1 MKNTNNTNNDFDTMD
16 NNLII
21 ATMKFDEKVD
31 KLVKKNNKKKKKSRY
46 NDNNVVVIRDT
57 TTIPEYTNHFN
68 KKKRIRVIKIT
79 EGVTGIPDYAFKDW
93 VTVKEIIFPR
103 SLKFIGNHA
112 FEGCVNLRK
121 ITKFSETQVTK
132 IPEECFANTLIQK
145 AILPVSVTTIGKGA
159 FKNCRAL
166 SKVGIPEGVT
176 KIPSDCFKGCY
187 TLECIKLPS
196 TIKELGGNA
205 FQDCVSL
212 RDITSIEADCDNL
225 KQIGSYCFKNCKSI
239 TDFYVPDTVTNIGNE
254 AFADC
259 IMLWLVTLSKNMQT
273 ISASTF
279 KGCTR
284 LNIIYMHGN
293 IKRIGKD
300 AFLNCTNLE
309 GVAFDI
315 ENNQLQYIGQNA
327 FKNCTSLSRF
337 GFTSKVKVIERG
349 AFSNCTGL
357 TQLYMKES
365 SITTINSRAFYGCS
379 SLRELIIPNT
389 VQHIDVYAFQ
399 DCVNLETIEFA
410 HGSRIKFI
418 ADHAFDGCD
427 KAKLLNLPETACTS
441 WKKECMEMSDEDI
454 CNGCV
459 KDNCSRTRL
468 AGIMKI
474 YIRNSDKSNDP
485 PILHLDTAVVDG
497 EYDDTTKNIT
507 LTLEDG
513 ETVEISLMD
522 LIKFYGTDSVDDTDT

>member
-16 NNLII
+16 NNMVDTGVETEVI
-21 ATMKFDEKVD
+21 EKH
-31 KLVKKNNKKKKKSRY
+31 NKKKKKSRHKA
-46 NDNNVVVIRDT
+46 NNVVVIRNT
-57 TTIPEYTNHFN
+57 TVMPEYTHHFN
-68 KKKRIRVIKIT
+68 KEKKIRVIKIKEGIT
-79 EGVTGIPDYAFKDW
+79 EIPDYAFKDW
-93 VTVKEIIFPR
+93 VTVKEIIFPQ

-121 ITKFSETQVTK
+121 ITGFGKTHVAE
-132 IPEECFANTLIQK
+132 IPEECFADTLIRK
-145 AILPVSVTTIGKGA
+145 AILPDTVTMIGKGA

-187 TLECIKLPS
+187 TLECIELPS
-196 TIKELGGNA
+196 TITELGGSA

-212 RDITSIEADCDNL
+212 RDTTSIQAGCDNI
-225 KQIGSYCFKNCKSI
+225 KQIGPYCFKNCKSI

-254 AFADC
+254 AFAGC
-259 IMLWLVTLSKNMQT
+259 IMLWLVTLSRNMQT

-279 KGCTR
+279 KGDIK
-284 LNIIYMHGN
+284 LNIIYMHDN

-300 AFLNCTNLE
+300 AFLDCTNLE
-309 GVAFDI
+309 GVAFDS
-315 ENNQLQYIGQNA
+315 NDNQLQYIGESA
-327 FKNCTSLSRF
+327 FKNCVSLKGF
-337 GFTSKVKVIERG
+337 DFTSKVKVIEKS
-349 AFSNCTGL
+349 AFSNCTSL
-357 TQLYMKES
+357 TQLISLTQLNLRES
-365 SITTINSRAFYGCS
+365 SITTINSRAFYGCI

-399 DCVNLETIEFA
+399 DCINLETIEFA

-427 KAKLLNLPETACTS
+427 RARLLNLPETACTS
-441 WKKECMEMSDEDI
+441 WKKECMEMSDEDE

-474 YIRNSDKSNDP
+474 YIRNSDNNNSKTN
-485 PILHLDTAVVDG
+485 
-497 EYDDTTKNIT
+497 
-507 LTLEDG
+507 
-513 ETVEISLMD
+513 
-522 LIKFYGTDSVDDTDT
+522 